1 MPTRPFWSFDLI
13 YQAFSGI
20 PTLNAKNETQ
30 DDSNNGRKNATKI
43 SKKKIN
49 KTLNEDENENV
60 K

>member
-30 DDSNNGRKNATKI
+30 DDSNNGQKNATKI
-43 SKKKIN
+43 SKKKN
-49 KTLNEDENENV
+49 K
-60 K
+60 